1 MACTRSISRL
11 VGSRLSYSSKV
22 RKQLQQQGEKDLV
35 ALNLKGLLFSGPGIV
50 KPLYQAVTANLTRE
64 IGVLG

>member
-1 MACTRSISRL
+1 
-11 VGSRLSYSSKV
+11 V